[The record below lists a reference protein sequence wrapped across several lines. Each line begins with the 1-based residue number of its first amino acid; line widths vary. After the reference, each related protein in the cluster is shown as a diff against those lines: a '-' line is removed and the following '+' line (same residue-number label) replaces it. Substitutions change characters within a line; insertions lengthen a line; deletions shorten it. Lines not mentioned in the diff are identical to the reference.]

1 MSIGSRLA
9 VGIVLVF
16 PLFWG
21 IGEIGF
27 SKSYSLAIVL
37 ELFGTILV
45 ATIAAI
51 LLGKADDNEVSHS
64 TPLAKENPYEFNT
77 VRVSK
82 SIDNKSTKS
91 LELVGDNIKQFL
103 TLSTAVLTVTTSM
116 VITNKFLAES
126 AWYVK
131 VCYFYAWV
139 AQIGSMLFGVVAHM
153 KMVGLVHSI
162 EKGQPADVYDEVLTY
177 FQKRQQIL
185 FAIGVFFT
193 VACACFLLLT
203 PRTQH

>member
-1 MSIGSRLA
+1 MSIGPKIA
-9 VGIVLVF
+9 VGIVLLF

-51 LLGKADDNEVSHS
+51 LLGKADDNVVSHAS
-64 TPLAKENPYEFNT
+64 PPAQENPYEFNT
-77 VRVSK
+77 VTVSK
-82 SIDNKSTKS
+82 SDNKSTKS

-103 TLSTAVLTVTTSM
+103 TLTTAVLTVTTSM

-131 VCYFYAWV
+131 VCYFYAWL
-139 AQIGSMLFGVVAHM
+139 AQISSMLFGVVAHM
-153 KMVGLVHSI
+153 KIVGLVHSI
-162 EKGQPADVYDEVLTY
+162 EKGEPADVYDAVLIY

-203 PRTQH
+203 PRPQN